1 MQEWKTENGYIST
14 KQIREANFFLSGLLV
29 SRGTTGNQTWKAF
42 SIREGGWILQ
52 DRERVRNSIDL
63 HRFTPLYTRS
73 DRHFPRES
81 FLCILAQGEEGE
93 RGAEEKI
100 SSLFHHFCP
109 ICSINIVRIAGIV
122 FWNFNREG
130 GGNKTYRFDR
140 SITKNSW
147 ENRNWTYNFPP

>member
-29 SRGTTGNQTWKAF
+29 SRGTAGNQTWKAF

-93 RGAEEKI
+93 REVLRRR
-100 SSLFHHFCP
+100 SLPSFIIF
-109 ICSINIVRIAGIV
+109 VQFAR
-122 FWNFNREG
+122 
-130 GGNKTYRFDR
+130 
-140 SITKNSW
+140 
-147 ENRNWTYNFPP
+147 

>member
-29 SRGTTGNQTWKAF
+29 SRGTAGNQTWKAF

-73 DRHFPRES
+73 DRYFPRES

-93 RGAEEKI
+93 RERCRGEDLFPL
-100 SSLFHHFCP
+100 SSFLSNLLDKY
-109 ICSINIVRIAGIV
+109 CS
-122 FWNFNREG
+122 
-130 GGNKTYRFDR
+130 YRRDCLLKF
-140 SITKNSW
+140 
-147 ENRNWTYNFPP
+147 